1 MERIDRYELLA
12 LVREDG
18 PLSVYLARDP
28 TFGCDVSL
36 ETAPVAEVETIAA
49 LRADARAKRS
59 ASDDVD
65 VRVFEDL
72 DRGLFCVATR
82 KTVRARPE
90 GAKASPSDPSFH
102 TIPRVVPFLLVGA
115 ALLACGVAVGATV
128 YMSDPKRSIAPIGG
142 AASVAPSSSA
152 SSSGMEIA
160 WEGCPPTTVAISDGC
175 IDARPMSLTDCG
187 PACASSAASC
197 PKDESG
203 APRACAG
210 RGDAET
216 ACARQGGALPTE
228 DQWRRGREA
237 GMKVDESTPEWG
249 RGASSA
255 TVDPS
260 NATFRCFHPSDTA
273 P

>member
-1 MERIDRYELLA
+1 MERIDRYEVLA

-18 PLSVYLARDP
+18 PLSVYLARDT

-36 ETAPVAEVETIAA
+36 ETAPVAEIGTIAA
-49 LRADARAKRS
+49 LREEAREKRS

-82 KTVRARPE
+82 KTVRARAR
-90 GAKASPSDPSFH
+90 GAKAAPSDPSFH

-128 YMSDPKRSIAPIGG
+128 YMSDPKRRIAPAVDAPAPTPST
-142 AASVAPSSSA
+142 AAATTEIA
-152 SSSGMEIA
+152 IA
-160 WEGCPPTTVAISDGC
+160 WEGCPPTTVALSDGC
-175 IDARPMSLTDCG
+175 IDARPMLLTDCG
-187 PACASSAASC
+187 PECEASAAAC
-197 PKDESG
+197 PKDEVG
-203 APRACAG
+203 APRACTG
-210 RGDAET
+210 RGDAEK

-228 DQWRRGREA
+228 EQWRRGREA
-237 GMKVDESTPEWG
+237 GMKIEPADVEWTRVASPGG
-249 RGASSA
+249 R
-255 TVDPS
+255 DPS